1 MKRLINWF
9 KNVRPLKVLSVFLAG
24 MFLILT
30 QACNRPT
37 IAGQPPQPGAES
49 GYAQP
54 GAESRYTQRQ
64 DPTKAYNLNAPE
76 GGMNNFS
83 DVDPR
88 AKSFEKSAI
97 NRAEDLSR
105 NAERNINQK
114 GIDST
119 EQYARNY
126 RQGTPLGE
134 RVKNLGED
142 IGSSAQGTAEGVAKG
157 TQRGIENIKENTG
170 NAAQNLS
177 KNVQR
182 AGEDAG
188 KNIQRQAEDAGDAV
202 NRTFRNID

>member
-1 MKRLINWF
+1 MKRVINWF
-9 KNVRPLKVLSVFLAG
+9 QNIRPLKVLSVVLAG

-54 GAESRYTQRQ
+54 GAESSYTQRQ
-64 DPTKAYNLNAPE
+64 DPTKAYNLNSPE

-88 AKSFEKSAI
+88 AKNFDKAAR

-105 NAERNINQK
+105 NSERNINEK
-114 GIDST
+114 GVESPQD
-119 EQYARNY
+119 YARNY
-126 RQGTPLGE
+126 RQGTPFGE

-157 TQRGIENIKENTG
+157 TKRGIENIKENTS
-170 NAAQNLS
+170 NAVQDLG
-177 KNVQR
+177 KNARR
-182 AGEDAG
+182 AG
-188 KNIQRQAEDAGDAV
+188 EDAGDAV
-202 NRTFRNID
+202 NRTVRNLD

>member
-1 MKRLINWF
+1 MKKVIDWV
-9 KNVRPLKVLSVFLAG
+9 KNIRPLKVLSVFLAG

-54 GAESRYTQRQ
+54 GAESAYTKRQ
-64 DPTKAYNLNAPE
+64 DPTKQYNLNTPE

-88 AKSFEKSAI
+88 AKNFEKSAK

-105 NAERNINQK
+105 NAERNIDQK
-114 GIDST
+114 GIENPQD
-119 EQYARNY
+119 YARNY
-126 RQGTPLGE
+126 RQGTPFPE

-142 IGSSAQGTAEGVAKG
+142 IGSSAQETAEGVAKG
-157 TQRGIENIKENTG
+157 AKRGVENLKDNTS
-170 NAAQNLS
+170 NAAQDLG
-177 KNVQR
+177 KNARR
-182 AGEDAG
+182 AG
-188 KNIQRQAEDAGDAV
+188 EDAGDAV
-202 NRTFRNID
+202 NRSLRNID

>member
-1 MKRLINWF
+1 MKRVIDWV
-9 KNVRPLKVLSVFLAG
+9 KNIRLLKVLSVFLAG

-37 IAGQPPQPGAES
+37 VAGQPPQPS
-49 GYAQP
+49 AQP
-54 GAESRYTQRQ
+54 PNTERY
-64 DPTKAYNLNAPE
+64 DPTKAYNLNTPE

-88 AKSFEKSAI
+88 AKTFEKSARS
-97 NRAEDLSR
+97 RAEDLSR
-105 NAERNINQK
+105 NAQRNVEEK
-114 GIDST
+114 GIDSP

-142 IGSSAQGTAEGVAKG
+142 IGSSAQETVEGVVKG
-157 TQRGIENIKENTG
+157 TQRGLENIKENTG
-170 NAAQNLS
+170 NTTQGLT

-182 AGEDAG
+182 AGEDTA
-188 KNIQRQAEDAGDAV
+188 KSIQRRAEDTGDSV
-202 NRTFRNID
+202 NRTLRNID

>member
-1 MKRLINWF
+1 MQRVINWLT
-9 KNVRPLKVLSVFLAG
+9 NLRPLKVLSVFLAG

-30 QACNRPT
+30 QACSGT
-37 IAGQPPQPGAES
+37 SVASQPQQPGAES
-49 GYAQP
+49 A
-54 GAESRYTQRQ
+54 YTQRQ

-88 AKSFEKSAI
+88 AKNFDKAAR

-105 NAERNINQK
+105 NSERNINEK
-114 GIDST
+114 GVDST

-126 RQGTPLGE
+126 RQGTPFPE

-157 TQRGIENIKENTG
+157 TKRGIENLKENTSDAVENLG
-170 NAAQNLS
+170 RNA
-177 KNVQR
+177 
-182 AGEDAG
+182 
-188 KNIQRQAEDAGDAV
+188 QRQREDD
-202 NRTFRNID
+202 RNAMKQTLNKD